1 MSPLPQPIR
10 RRTVLVNPRLQI
22 GTALVF
28 TAMVFLGGALFAW
41 VFHQG
46 SREALWAASYQGHFR
61 LDSPY
66 QVVGD
71 PMIRQLV
78 ALFAV
83 LVAACTLAF
92 LLLIRRIRAGVNRL
106 REVLRMS
113 GEGDLSS
120 PANAPGLREIGIF
133 GEQLDAVRGSMLEQ
147 IREIREEA
155 EILRKEPLPPEEFQ
169 ERWGRLKQK
178 IGRIVT

>member
-1 MSPLPQPIR
+1 MSRHPHQNR
-10 RRTVLVNPRLQI
+10 RRTVLINPRLQI

-28 TAMVFLGGALFAW
+28 TAVVFLGGALFAW
-41 VFHQG
+41 IFYRE
-46 SREALWAASYQGHFR
+46 SREALWAASIQGHFR
-61 LDSPY
+61 VDTPY

-71 PMIRQLV
+71 QVVRHLFT
-78 ALFAV
+78 LFAG
-83 LVAACTLAF
+83 LAAACILMS
-92 LLLIRRIRAGVNRL
+92 LLLIQRIRAGMNRL

-133 GEQLDAVRGSMLEQ
+133 GKQLDAARGYTLEQ

-155 EILRKEPLPPEEFQ
+155 EVLRREPLSPEEFR
-169 ERWGRLKQK
+169 ERWDRVKEK
-178 IGRIVT
+178 IGRIVP